1 VPTTE
6 NLAVEIWRRLQ
17 PRFEATTARLKLV
30 RLFET
35 EDLYVEYEGR

>member
-17 PRFEATTARLKLV
+17 PRFAATPARLKLV